1 MNCSGAGS
9 DAPASTTVVYSIAPC
24 CFSLST
30 TWATVDS
37 FWPIA
42 T

>member
-1 MNCSGAGS
+1 V
-9 DAPASTTVVYSIAPC
+9 TTIVYSMAPY
-24 CFSLST
+24 FSSVPT
-30 TWATVDS
+30 TFATVDS